1 MDSPYAPPLSP
12 NPSGIARVRSWR
24 ALRLCSFLAGLA
36 TMFAAMKLMTMMR
49 SMESLGSEMGIT
61 FSPLASLLISHR
73 EGIPVLPIACGL
85 LAVAGSFLK
94 SRRTLMVLLFLVAF
108 AAAATLT
115 AVAILAVEMQRSI
128 MPLFR

>member
-1 MDSPYAPPLSP
+1 MNSPYAPPLSP
-12 NPSGIARVRSWR
+12 APQEVARKRSSR
-24 ALRLCSFLAGLA
+24 TLRIVSVIAGLA

-49 SMESLGSEMGIT
+49 SMESLGSELGIT

-73 EGIPVLPIACGL
+73 EGIPVLPVACGL

-94 SRRTLMVLLFLVAF
+94 SRRKLMMFLFLAVF

-115 AVAILAVEMQRSI
+115 AVAILAIEMQRSI